1 LLGFKFLEI
10 SMFAIIAMMVAAAI
24 VMLVVQS
31 EVFAML
37 SAVAFARKLEGT
49 MASKI
54 RIGCARYEWSSAF
67 WHETSSDEPA
77 YSIGRPLALF
87 IATTVAATVAMDFG
101 GVEVDGSVAVLMG
114 EVVSLFYF
122 AWAYGA
128 SFAAH
133 RAVIAECQKQGTWH
147 FA

>member
-1 LLGFKFLEI
+1 
-10 SMFAIIAMMVAAAI
+10 MFAKITAMMILAAV
-24 VMLVVQS
+24 VMAVVQA
-31 EVFAML
+31 EAYAML
-37 SAVAFARKLEGT
+37 EAVAYARKLKGT

-67 WHETSSDEPA
+67 WHETSTETPA
-77 YSIGRPLALF
+77 YSVVRPVALF
-87 IATTVAATVAMDFG
+87 IVTTVAGTVAMG
-101 GVEVDGSVAVLMG
+101 YSGLSVNSPLPVLMG
-114 EVVSLFYF
+114 EVVSLCYF

-133 RAVIAECQKQGTWH
+133 RALIAECQKQGTWH